1 MPRYNFR
8 ELPHRNMANQNVN
21 DNPVQ
26 PAENINI
33 NPAPLDQNND
43 MLQELRIISQELSS
57 QGSLNKI
64 TPFDGTDLSK
74 FRVWTREVSKQCAI
88 LGLNEDAKK
97 RVLFSTASGAVSLFL
112 ERYLRENDQATY
124 KQILD
129 ELRKRFSNMANT
141 HTALQALRHLQQKS
155 HENIQT
161 FYEKLLDLA
170 EQAFLNDAI
179 NEQGNQDQLLTIFID
194 GLTDVRIRR
203 HVIRKRPRNV
213 GEALSHAIDEHD
225 MLNEID
231 TRASSSDKKVSDKH
245 TPHHGYINQTRTQ
258 QATPQQYPPPPRGRG
273 FHQPTNP
280 PPCQYCT
287 RPGFHASSY
296 YHRQQRNVYPHANYN
311 DQHINYG
318 MPQPR
323 PPPPHRRTAGN
334 NWQRASAP
342 RSNYHNSQQTRHTY
356 TPNQRQSYQNN
367 TQRRL
372 N

>member
-194 GLTDVRIRR
+194 GLTDIRIHR

-273 FHQPTNP
+273 FHQSTNP
-280 PPCQYCT
+280 PPL
-287 RPGFHASSY
+287 PVLH
-296 YHRQQRNVYPHANYN
+296 
-311 DQHINYG
+311 
-318 MPQPR
+318 
-323 PPPPHRRTAGN
+323 
-334 NWQRASAP
+334 SA
-342 RSNYHNSQQTRHTY
+342 
-356 TPNQRQSYQNN
+356 
-367 TQRRL
+367 RL
-372 N
+372 PCLIILL